1 MPLGIGG
8 IELTDA
14 GPRGV
19 FLSYA
24 SQDAEV
30 AELIGE
36 SLRAAGIEVWFDRS
50 ELRGGDVW
58 DQKIRQQIRDC
69 ALFLPVISANTAA
82 RGEGYFR
89 VEWALAEQ
97 RAQRMAR
104 NRTFIVPVCVDGT
117 PEGGAD
123 VPEAFTRVQWT
134 RLPDG
139 KVPAQ
144 FPARIAALLESHGTA
159 TDAAAAAPAS
169 PRASS
174 AAAPSAFVAP
184 PSGPSAPGPSAAQ
197 GTRSTL
203 RLLIGAV
210 TLVIVVAIVMYYA
223 SQWYSPSRHDRQ
235 RADDRPA
242 TGTASIPEKSVA
254 VLPFTDLSEKHDQE
268 YFSDGLAEELI
279 DALTK
284 VPNLRVPAR
293 TSSFSFK
300 GKAVTI
306 GEIARSLGVTHVL
319 EGSVRKSGE
328 RLRITAQLVRADNGY
343 HLWSETYDR
352 DARDIFAVQDD
363 ITRAVTGQLRATLLG
378 TQTPA
383 TQQSTS
389 PEAYTLYLQARHLVT
404 TDTSDNLVRAAT
416 LYHQALDLDPNYAPA
431 WVGLALCLGRQVAQG
446 VGAGA
451 AGPTQEWYAT
461 YHSEIVAAANRAI
474 ALDPN
479 LPAAYVAAAVTHMQF
494 DRNWP
499 AAREALAKARTLD
512 PNSVDM
518 LATQGHLSA
527 AIGQPSQA
535 VDAFRRAVQL
545 DPLNLVTR
553 KYLGRALHYA
563 RHPAESAEELRR
575 AIALDAHFPGL
586 HYELGRALLMMNDAA
601 AASAAFEAEP
611 AESSNWRSLGLPLGY
626 RVAGDA
632 ARAKAALANLIAHS
646 QGAEFQVAEA
656 VAFFGDRDG
665 AFDWLEKARTHHDPG
680 VVWVR
685 HDALLESIASDPRF
699 AAYLKRL
706 EMPPDRDD

>member
-1 MPLGIGG
+1 LA
-8 IELTDA
+8 DA
-14 GPRGV
+14 GSRGV

-24 SQDAEV
+24 SQDAQV

-69 ALFLPVISANTAA
+69 ALFVPLISANTAA

-104 NRTFIVPVCVDGT
+104 NRTFIVPVCVDST

-134 RLPDG
+134 RLPGG
-139 KVPAQ
+139 KVPPQ

-159 TDAAAAAPAS
+159 AEAAAAAPAS
-169 PRASS
+169 ARASS
-174 AAAPSAFVAP
+174 AVAPSVFVAAPSVPTAP
-184 PSGPSAPGPSAAQ
+184 GPSAPVPPAAQ

-223 SQWYSPSRHDRQ
+223 SQWYSPSRHDRH
-235 RADDRPA
+235 RADDQPA
-242 TGTASIPEKSVA
+242 NGTASIAEKSVA

-306 GEIARSLGVTHVL
+306 KEIARALGVTHVL

-363 ITRAVTGQLRATLLG
+363 ITRAVSAELRSTLLG
-378 TQTPA
+378 TPA
-383 TQQSTS
+383 AAPQQSTS
-389 PEAYTLYLQARHLVT
+389 PQAYTLYLQARHMVIS
-404 TDTSDNLVRAAT
+404 DTGQDLVRAAG
-416 LYHQALDLDPNYAPA
+416 LYHRALDLDPNYAPA
-431 WVGLALCLGRQVAQG
+431 WVGLAFCLGRQVAQG
-446 VGAGA
+446 VGADA
-451 AGPTQEWYAT
+451 AGPTPEWYAI
-461 YHSEIVAAANRAI
+461 HHAEIVAAANRAI
-474 ALDPN
+474 ALNAN
-479 LPAAYVAAAVTHMQF
+479 LPDAYDMLAVSHMQF
-494 DRNWP
+494 DRNWL
-499 AAREALAKARTLD
+499 AAREALTKARVLD
-512 PNSVDM
+512 PNNVDM

-527 AIGQPSQA
+527 ATGQPSEA
-535 VDAFRRAVQL
+535 IDAFRRAVQL

-563 RHPAESAEELRR
+563 RRPAESAEELRR
-575 AIALDAHFPGL
+575 AIAIDARFPGL
-586 HYELGRALLMMNDAA
+586 HYELGRALLMMNDAV
-601 AASAAFEAEP
+601 AASAAFEGEP
-611 AESSNWRSLGLPLGY
+611 AETSNWRLLGLPLGY
-626 RVAGDA
+626 RVSGDA
-632 ARAKAALANLIAHS
+632 ARAKAALANLLAHS

-685 HDALLESIASDPRF
+685 HDALLESIARDPRF

-706 EMPPDRDD
+706 GMPPDRDD